1 MTETMWSFV
10 LAAGSIGGLWV
21 VSKKP
26 TIGWAWTLIMEF
38 LWVTY
43 AALIG
48 QWGFMVLCICYAIV
62 YTFNLYKSRRTNVE
76 KILGGSESSSTSS
89 NYRNNS
95 NVTISTTFNYEMN
108 DGQKTGV
115 KNVN

>member
-26 TIGWAWTLIMEF
+26 TIGWAWILIMEF
-38 LWVTY
+38 LWITY
-43 AALIG
+43 AALIR

-62 YTFNLYKSRRTNVE
+62 YTFNLYKTRSKNVE
-76 KILGGSESSSTSS
+76 KILGRSESSGTSRTFG
-89 NYRNNS
+89 NYS
-95 NVTISTTFNYEMN
+95 NVTISTDFDYEIN
-108 DGQKTGV
+108 DGTKTRG
-115 KNVN
+115 NR

>member
-1 MTETMWSFV
+1 MTETAWSFV
-10 LAAGSIGGLWV
+10 LAAGSIGGLWI

-38 LWVTY
+38 LWIAY
-43 AALIG
+43 AALIR

-62 YTFNLYKSRRTNVE
+62 YTFNLYKTRSQNAEKVLGRSKNSR
-76 KILGGSESSSTSS
+76 TSS

-95 NVTISTTFNYEMN
+95 NVIISTNFNYEMN
-108 DGQKTGV
+108 DGRKTGV
-115 KNVN
+115 KKC